1 MIGGL
6 GLPEILVLLVIFLVL
21 FGAKKLPQIGE
32 GLGKT
37 VKELRKIRDERKADK
52 RNKEEDEKKGNL
64 VPDLKKEMKDIPG
77 VKEALEVKETIAKV
91 REVTKITKF
100 LK

>member
-21 FGAKKLPQIGE
+21 FGAKRLPQIGE

-37 VKELRKIRDERKADK
+37 VKEIRKFRSERKTDK
-52 RNKEEDEKKGNL
+52 EKNEGEKKGNP
-64 VPDLKKEMKDIPG
+64 VPDLKKEIKDIPG